1 MKKSL
6 LVAALTST
14 FVLGS
19 VGTTFAAENPFSDV
33 PRGHWAYDAVM
44 QLAEDGIVEGYG
56 DSTFR
61 GERTITRY
69 EMAQIIARALAKMP
83 EATPVQTTIIQQPVD
98 NTSGAR
104 QSDVDRL
111 GADHSSLAGRVDRL
125 GEYQGDLSDRI
136 DRLNSD
142 NASLSQRVTA
152 LEGNQEE
159 IARQVDADRALLNRL
174 AAEFSNELNALNVR
188 VDELEKEV
196 NRFRVTGKIEYTATE
211 AKVKRVNN
219 NGKIKAKGNSYVFR
233 MEPTAVINDHWS
245 GHARIDIEGDFRDDS
260 IGTDDGIIGKRAWA
274 QADYNG
280 LQVKAGKFELYPNEH
295 GLVFDDDLTGGQ
307 ISYQAGDVKIV
318 GVGGRMDI
326 SDSGLAAGKF
336 QSGGYGTLGD
346 DDADVWGANI
356 QYAHPSGFELGAGYY
371 QIKDDMYRLVS
382 QGYNEDENNIWSVN
396 AGYNFTDRLK
406 IWGSYAK
413 SDIDLATALGSKD
426 DSKYSWQAQ
435 LTYGNYADASEKNQ
449 WNIYGAYRRYGMLSS
464 VFPTSDGVDWG
475 QKGWEVGVAWAP
487 WKNVGLLA
495 KYFDGKELFTGK
507 DAEKVFGRV
516 EFFF

>member
-14 FVLGS
+14 FVLGT

-83 EATPVQTTIIQQPVD
+83 EGTTTTIIQQPVD
-98 NTSGAR
+98 NTNGAS

-111 GADHSSLAGRVDRL
+111 GRT
-125 GEYQGDLSDRI
+125 QGDLSDRI

-142 NASLSQRVTA
+142 NASLAQRVTT

-188 VDELEKEV
+188 VDGLEEEV

-211 AKVKRVNN
+211 AKVKRANN
-219 NGKIKAKGNSYVFR
+219 NGKIKNKGNGYVFR

-245 GHARIDIEGDFRDDS
+245 AHARLDIDGDFKGDT
-260 IGTDDGIIGKRAWA
+260 IAHAAGKRAWA

-280 LQVKAGKFELYPNEH
+280 LEIKAGKIELYPNDH
-295 GLVFDDDLTGGQ
+295 GTVVDDDLTGGQ
-307 ISYQAGDVKIV
+307 ISYQAGDVTIM
-318 GVGGRMDI
+318 GIGGRLDI
-326 SDSGLAAGKF
+326 SDSALATGAYNYAGV
-336 QSGGYGTLGD
+336 GTNLD
-346 DDADVWGANI
+346 DDADFWGANI
-356 QYAHPSGFELGAGYY
+356 QYSHPTGFELGAGYY
-371 QIKDDMYRLVS
+371 QVKDDMYRLVS
-382 QGYNEDENNIWSVN
+382 RGYNEDENNIWSVN
-396 AGYNFTDRLK
+396 AGYNFSDRLK
-406 IWGSYAK
+406 LWGAYAK
-413 SDIDLATALGSKD
+413 SDLDLAPALGADD

-435 LTYGNYADASEKNQ
+435 LTYGNYNDASEKNQ
-449 WNIYGAYRRYGMLSS
+449 WNIYGAYRRYGLVSS
-464 VFPTSDGVDWG
+464 VFPTGDGVDWG